1 MIDVDPNRDRELPG
15 NLACRLDVPPV
26 ASAQPATAKEAAP
39 EAPKVEFDSAGRVGV
54 SDKELLQKLG
64 LPTDENAARFDMRI
78 PDEVRVSGGTQN
90 MVCLIPI
97 PRK

>member
-1 MIDVDPNRDRELPG
+1 MEIRKGVTTILSAG
-15 NLACRLDVPPV
+15 ALVMGV
-26 ASAQPATAKEAAP
+26 ASAQPATAKETAR
-39 EAPKVEFDSAGRVGV
+39 EVPKVEFDSAGRVGV

-78 PDEVRVSGGTQN
+78 PDGVQISGTETN
-90 MVCLIPI
+90 IICRII

>member
-1 MIDVDPNRDRELPG
+1 MIIRKGLTAIVSAGALVVG
-15 NLACRLDVPPV
+15 V
-26 ASAQPATAKEAAP
+26 ASTQPATAKETAR
-39 EAPKVEFDSAGRVGV
+39 EVPKVEFDSAGRVGV

-78 PDEVRVSGGTQN
+78 PDGVQISGTETN
-90 MVCLIPI
+90 IICRII

>member
-1 MIDVDPNRDRELPG
+1 MEIRKGVTTILSAG
-15 NLACRLDVPPV
+15 ALVMGV
-26 ASAQPATAKEAAP
+26 ASAQPATAKETAR

-54 SDKELLQKLG
+54 SDKQLLQKLG

-78 PDEVRVSGGTQN
+78 PDGVQVSGEKQN
-90 MVCLIPI
+90 IICRIIPN

>member
-1 MIDVDPNRDRELPG
+1 MIIRKGLTTILSAGALVVG
-15 NLACRLDVPPV
+15 V

-78 PDEVRVSGGTQN
+78 PDGVRVSGTETN
-90 MVCLIPI
+90 IVCRII

>member
-1 MIDVDPNRDRELPG
+1 MIIRKGFTAIFSAGALVVG
-15 NLACRLDVPPV
+15 V
-26 ASAQPATAKEAAP
+26 ASTQPATAKEVAP

-78 PDEVRVSGGTQN
+78 PDGVRVSGSQTN
-90 MVCLIPI
+90 IVCRIVP
-97 PRK
+97 PK

>member
-1 MIDVDPNRDRELPG
+1 MIIRKGLTAIFSAGALVVG
-15 NLACRLDVPPV
+15 V

-64 LPTDENAARFDMRI
+64 LPTDENAARFDVRI
-78 PDEVRVSGGTQN
+78 PDGVRVSGPMSN
-90 MVCLIPI
+90 IVCRTI

>member
-1 MIDVDPNRDRELPG
+1 MIIRNGLTTILSAGALVVG
-15 NLACRLDVPPV
+15 V
-26 ASAQPATAKEAAP
+26 ASTQPATAKEVAP

-78 PDEVRVSGGTQN
+78 PDGVQVPGTQSN
-90 MVCLIPI
+90 IVCRII

>member
-1 MIDVDPNRDRELPG
+1 MIIRKGLTTILSAGALVVG
-15 NLACRLDVPPV
+15 V
-26 ASAQPATAKEAAP
+26 ASAQPATAKETAP

-64 LPTDENAARFDMRI
+64 LPTDKNAARFDMRI
-78 PDEVRVSGGTQN
+78 PDGVRVSGHETN
-90 MVCLIPI
+90 VVCTT

>member
-1 MIDVDPNRDRELPG
+1 MVIRKGLTTILSTGALVMG
-15 NLACRLDVPPV
+15 VS
-26 ASAQPATAKEAAP
+26 SAQPAVAKEAAP
-39 EAPKVEFDSAGRVGV
+39 EVPKVEFDASGRVGV

-78 PDEVRVSGGTQN
+78 PDGAQVSGEKQN
-90 MVCLIPI
+90 LVCLIPF